1 MSSTQPSA
9 RGSRRTTFFGVAVLA
24 GLVLGALLGFVAKQA
39 EVSWLATTLSR
50 IGEVFVSLVQFT
62 VIPLVFTAIVVGI
75 TSLRGLGGPG
85 TAARLGGRTLL
96 WFAVTSLIA
105 VLIGIAVGVIGNI
118 GTGVRVTPSEDAVA
132 NIAERSPGDWW
143 AFVQSIVP
151 TNVFSAFSEGNVL
164 QVVFIALLVGGA
176 AYALGDRASVFVNVN
191 RAAFEIIQK
200 VLGWIIWLAPIGVL
214 GLLGNA
220 FASYG
225 NEFFAPLLS
234 LIVAVYVGCALV
246 LFVVYPL
253 LLRFAGGVN
262 PLTFFRKSW
271 TALQFAFVSQSSG
284 ATLPL
289 SRQAAVNLG
298 VPRGYASFAVP
309 LGTTTKMDGCAAVFP
324 AVTTIFIAN
333 LNGIALSFGDYVLIV
348 LVAVFGSLATAGTT
362 GWYTML
368 TLTLAAVNLPAEVI
382 ATGVAIVFAVNP
394 ILDMMRTA
402 TNVAGQITVP
412 VLVARGT
419 GILDEDALHART
431 DVPLVDDDAD
441 TDTDTDGRE
450 RTPDTGKEDTGKDR
464 VPANA

>member
-1 MSSTQPSA
+1 MSTTT
-9 RGSRRTTFFGVAVLA
+9 RSRRHTVFGLAVLA
-24 GLVLGALLGFVAKQA
+24 GLVLGALLGFIAKQA

-75 TSLRGLGGPG
+75 TSLRRLGGPR
-85 TAARLGGRTLL
+85 TAAQLGGRTLL
-96 WFAVTSLIA
+96 WFATTSLIA
-105 VLIGIAVGVIGNI
+105 VLIGIAVASIGNI
-118 GTGVRVTPSEDAVA
+118 GSGVQVTPSEDAVA

-143 AFVQSIVP
+143 AFIQSIVP
-151 TNVFSAFSEGNVL
+151 TNVFSAFSEGNIL
-164 QVVFIALLVGGA
+164 QVVFIALLVGAA
-176 AYALGDRASVFVNVN
+176 AYALGDRASVFVNFN
-191 RAAFEIIQK
+191 QSAFDIIQK

-225 NEFFAPLLS
+225 NEFWAPLVS
-234 LIVAVYVGCALV
+234 LIVAVYLGCALV
-246 LFVVYPL
+246 LFVVYPV
-253 LLRFAGGVN
+253 LLRFVGKIN

-324 AVTTIFIAN
+324 AATTIFIAN
-333 LNGIALSFGDYVLIV
+333 LNGITLSFGDYLLIV

-362 GWYTML
+362 GWFTML

-382 ATGVAIVFAVNP
+382 ATGVATVFAINP
-394 ILDMMRTA
+394 VLDMMRTA

-412 VLVARGT
+412 ILVARSTGT
-419 GILDEDALHART
+419 LDEEALHAPT
-431 DVPLVDDDAD
+431 DLPLIDNDAADEDERVDESQKD
-441 TDTDTDGRE
+441 
-450 RTPDTGKEDTGKDR
+450 KEP
-464 VPANA
+464 VSA

>member
-1 MSSTQPSA
+1 MSTTQAQRP
-9 RGSRRTTFFGVAVLA
+9 RSRRNTVFGLAVLA
-24 GLVLGALLGFVAKQA
+24 GLVLGALLGFIAKQA

-75 TSLRGLGGPG
+75 TSLRRLGGPR
-85 TAARLGGRTLL
+85 TAAQLGGRTLL
-96 WFAVTSLIA
+96 WFAITSLIA
-105 VLIGIAVGVIGNI
+105 VLIGIAIGTIGNL
-118 GTGVRVTPSEDAVA
+118 GSGVRVTPSEEAVA
-132 NIAERSPGDWW
+132 NIAQRSPGDWW

-151 TNVFSAFSEGNVL
+151 TNLFSAFSEGNVL
-164 QVVFIALLVGGA
+164 QVVFIALLIGTA
-176 AYALGDRASVFVNVN
+176 AYALGERATVFVNVN
-191 RAAFEIIQK
+191 RAAFDIIQK

-225 NEFFAPLLS
+225 NEFFAPLIS
-234 LIVAVYVGCALV
+234 LIVAVYLGCALV
-246 LFVVYPL
+246 LFGVYPL
-253 LLRFAGGVN
+253 LLRFVGRIN
-262 PLTFFRKSW
+262 PLTFYRKAW

-309 LGTTTKMDGCAAVFP
+309 LGTTTKMDGCAAIFP
-324 AVTTIFIAN
+324 AITTIFIAN
-333 LNGIALSFGDYVLIV
+333 LNGIALSFGDYLLIV

-362 GWYTML
+362 GWFTML

-382 ATGVAIVFAVNP
+382 ATGVAIVFAINP
-394 ILDMMRTA
+394 ILDMARTA

-412 VLVARGT
+412 ILVSRST
-419 GILDEDALHART
+419 GILDEDALHDRN
-431 DVPLVDDDAD
+431 DLPLLENDTAD
-441 TDTDTDGRE
+441 TADPADE
-450 RTPDTGKEDTGKDR
+450 RPAEKQET
-464 VPANA
+464 VPA

>member
-1 MSSTQPSA
+1 MSATETRATEP
-9 RGSRRTTFFGVAVLA
+9 RPRSRRNTLFGFAVLA
-24 GLVLGALLGFVAKQA
+24 GLVLGALLGFIAKQA
-39 EVSWLATTLSR
+39 DVAWLATTLAR
-50 IGEVFVSLVQFT
+50 IGEIFVSLVQFT

-75 TSLRGLGGPG
+75 TSLRRLGGPR

-96 WFAVTSLIA
+96 WFAITSLIA
-105 VLIGIAVGVIGNI
+105 VLIGIVIGLVGNL
-118 GTGVRVTPSEDAVA
+118 GAGVSVRPSEDAVA
-132 NIAERSPGDWW
+132 NIAERAQGDWW
-143 AFVQSIVP
+143 SFIQSIVP
-151 TNVFSAFSEGNVL
+151 TNLFTSFAEGQVL
-164 QVVFIALLVGGA
+164 QVVFVALLVGGA
-176 AYALGDRASVFVNVN
+176 AYVLGERAEPFVNFN
-191 RAAFEIIQK
+191 RAAFDIIQK
-200 VLGWIIWLAPIGVL
+200 VLGWIIWLAPLGVL

-234 LIVAVYVGCALV
+234 LIVAVYLGCAIV
-246 LFVVYPL
+246 LFVVYPV
-253 LLRFAGGVN
+253 LLRFAGRIN
-262 PLTFFRKSW
+262 PLTFYRKSW

-324 AVTTIFIAN
+324 AITTIFIAN
-333 LNGIALSFGDYVLIV
+333 MFNLSLGFGDYVLIV

-362 GWYTML
+362 GWFTML

-382 ATGVAIVFAVNP
+382 ATGVAIVFAINP

-412 VLVARGT
+412 VLVARGA
-419 GILDEDALHART
+419 GILDDEVLHDSA
-431 DVPLVDDDAD
+431 DVPLLDDDRAD
-441 TDTDTDGRE
+441 DE
-450 RTPDTGKEDTGKDR
+450 
-464 VPANA
+464 VPAPREPVNA

>member
-1 MSSTQPSA
+1 MSTTT
-9 RGSRRTTFFGVAVLA
+9 RSRRHTVFGLAVLA
-24 GLVLGALLGFVAKQA
+24 GLVLGALLGFIAKQA
-39 EVSWLATTLSR
+39 DVSWLATTLSR
-50 IGEVFVSLVQFT
+50 IGETFVSLVQFT

-75 TSLRGLGGPG
+75 TSLRGLGGPKI
-85 TAARLGGRTLL
+85 TAQLGGRTLL
-96 WFAVTSLIA
+96 WFAITSLIA
-105 VLIGIAVGVIGNI
+105 VLIGIAVGSIGNI
-118 GTGVRVTPSEDAVA
+118 GSGVRVTPSEDAVA

-151 TNVFSAFSEGNVL
+151 ANVFSAFSEGNIL

-176 AYALGDRASVFVNVN
+176 AYALGDRARVFVDFN
-191 RAAFEIIQK
+191 RAAFDIIQK

-246 LFVVYPL
+246 LFVVYPI
-253 LLRFAGGVN
+253 LLRFVGRIN

-324 AVTTIFIAN
+324 AATTIFIAN
-333 LNGIALSFGDYVLIV
+333 LNGITLSFGDYLLIV

-362 GWYTML
+362 GWFTML

-382 ATGVAIVFAVNP
+382 ATGVAIVFAINP

-402 TNVAGQITVP
+402 TNVAGQIAVP
-412 VLVARGT
+412 VLVSRST
-419 GILDEDALHART
+419 GILDEEALHAPN
-431 DVPLVDDDAD
+431 DLPLVDDE
-441 TDTDTDGRE
+441 TEEE
-450 RTPDTGKEDTGKDR
+450 RAEESEKDK
-464 VPANA
+464 VPA

>member
-1 MSSTQPSA
+1 MSTTETRRP
-9 RGSRRTTFFGVAVLA
+9 RSRRNTVFGLAVLA

-50 IGEVFVSLVQFT
+50 IGEIFVSLVQFT

-75 TSLRGLGGPG
+75 TSLHRLGGAR
-85 TAARLGGRTLL
+85 TAARLGGKTLL
-96 WFAVTSLIA
+96 WFAITSLIA
-105 VLIGIAVGVIGNI
+105 VLIGIAIGTIGNL
-118 GTGVRVTPSEDAVA
+118 GSGVSVKPSEAAVA
-132 NIAERSPGDWW
+132 NIAERTQGDWW
-143 AFVQSIVP
+143 SFIQSIVP
-151 TNVFSAFSEGNVL
+151 TNVFTAFSEGQVL
-164 QVVFIALLVGGA
+164 QVVFLALLVGAA
-176 AYALGDRASVFVNVN
+176 AYALGDRAQVFVSFN
-191 RAAFEIIQK
+191 RAAFDIIQK

-225 NEFFAPLLS
+225 NEFFAPLIS
-234 LIVAVYVGCALV
+234 LIVAVYLGCAIV
-246 LFVVYPL
+246 LFVVYPI
-253 LLRFAGGVN
+253 LLRFVGRVS

-324 AVTTIFIAN
+324 AITAIFIAN
-333 LNGIALSFGDYVLIV
+333 MFGISLGFGDYLLIV

-362 GWYTML
+362 GWFTML

-382 ATGVAIVFAVNP
+382 ATGVAIVFAINP

-412 VLVARGT
+412 ILVARSS
-419 GILDEDALHART
+419 GILDDEALHDHN
-431 DVPLVDDDAD
+431 DVPLLDDDSAVDAAD
-441 TDTDTDGRE
+441 EPAETE
-450 RTPDTGKEDTGKDR
+450 SGK

>member
-1 MSSTQPSA
+1 
-9 RGSRRTTFFGVAVLA
+9 VLT
-24 GLVLGALLGFVAKQA
+24 GLVLGALLGFLAKQA
-39 EVSWLATTLSR
+39 EISWLATTLSR

-75 TSLRGLGGPG
+75 TSLRRLGGPR

-96 WFAVTSLIA
+96 WFAATSLIA
-105 VLIGIAVGVIGNI
+105 VLIGIAIGTIGNL
-118 GTGVRVTPSEDAVA
+118 GSGVRVTPSDDAVA
-132 NIAERSPGDWW
+132 NIAERAPGDWW

-151 TNVFSAFSEGNVL
+151 TNVFSAFTEGNVL

-176 AYALGDRASVFVNVN
+176 AYVLGDRAATFVNFN
-191 RAAFEIIQK
+191 RSAFDIIQK

-225 NEFFAPLLS
+225 NEFFQPLIS
-234 LIVAVYVGCALV
+234 LIVAVYLGCALV
-246 LFVVYPL
+246 LFVVYPV
-253 LLRFAGGVN
+253 LLRFVGKIN

-289 SRQAAVNLG
+289 SRQAAVHLG

-324 AVTTIFIAN
+324 AITTIFIAN

-348 LVAVFGSLATAGTT
+348 LVATFGSLATAGTT
-362 GWYTML
+362 GWFTML

-382 ATGVAIVFAVNP
+382 ATGVAIVFAINP

-412 VLVARGT
+412 ILVARGT
-419 GILDEDALHART
+419 GILDDEVLNEPSAA
-431 DVPLVDDDAD
+431 PLLDDETA
-441 TDTDTDGRE
+441 E
-450 RTPDTGKEDTGKDR
+450 PEPVVEESEKDR
-464 VPANA
+464 TPANA

>member
-1 MSSTQPSA
+1 MSTTTH
-9 RGSRRTTFFGVAVLA
+9 GRRHTVFGLAVLA
-24 GLVLGALLGFVAKQA
+24 GLVLGALLGFIAKQA
-39 EVSWLATTLSR
+39 DVSWLATTLSR
-50 IGEVFVSLVQFT
+50 IGETFVSLVQFT

-75 TSLRGLGGPG
+75 TSLRGLGGPK
-85 TAARLGGRTLL
+85 TAAQLGGRTLL
-96 WFAVTSLIA
+96 WFAITSLIA
-105 VLIGIAVGVIGNI
+105 VLIGIAVASIGNI
-118 GTGVRVTPSEDAVA
+118 GSGVRVTPSEDAVA

-151 TNVFSAFSEGNVL
+151 TNVFSAFSEGNIL

-176 AYALGDRASVFVNVN
+176 AYALGDRARVFVGFN
-191 RAAFEIIQK
+191 RAAFDIIQK

-246 LFVVYPL
+246 LFVVYPI
-253 LLRFAGGVN
+253 LLRFVGKIN

-298 VPRGYASFAVP
+298 VPREYASFAVP

-324 AVTTIFIAN
+324 AATTIFIAN
-333 LNGIALSFGDYVLIV
+333 LNGITLSFGDYVLIV

-362 GWYTML
+362 GWFTML

-382 ATGVAIVFAVNP
+382 ATGVATVFAINP
-394 ILDMMRTA
+394 VLDMMRTA

-412 VLVARGT
+412 ILVARSTGT
-419 GILDEDALHART
+419 LDEDALNAPT
-431 DVPLVDDDAD
+431 DLPLIDDAPD
-441 TDTDTDGRE
+441 E
-450 RTPDTGKEDTGKDR
+450 RADESQKDR
-464 VPANA
+464 EPANA

>member
-1 MSSTQPSA
+1 MTTTP
-9 RGSRRTTFFGVAVLA
+9 RPRSRRNTIFGLAVLT

-39 EVSWLATTLSR
+39 EVAWLATTLAR
-50 IGEVFVSLVQFT
+50 VGEIFVSLVQFT

-75 TSLRGLGGPG
+75 TSLRHLGGPKV
-85 TAARLGGRTLL
+85 AAQLGGRTVM

-105 VLIGIAVGVIGNI
+105 VLIGIAVGAVGNI
-118 GTGVRVTPSEDAVA
+118 GSGVTVTPSDEAVA
-132 NIAERSPGDWW
+132 NISERAQGDWW
-143 AFVQSIVP
+143 AFIQSIVP
-151 TNVFSAFSEGNVL
+151 SNVFTAFAEGEIL
-164 QVVFIALLVGGA
+164 QVVFIALLVGAA
-176 AYALGDRASVFVNVN
+176 AYALGERAETFVSFN
-191 RAAFEIIQK
+191 RAAFGIIQK
-200 VLGWIIWLAPIGVL
+200 VLGWIIWLAPVGVL

-246 LFVVYPL
+246 LFVVYPI
-253 LLRFAGGVN
+253 LLRTVGKVS

-289 SRQAAVNLG
+289 SRQAAVSLG

-324 AVTTIFIAN
+324 AITTIFIAN
-333 LNGIALSFGDYVLIV
+333 MFGVSLGVGDYLLIV

-362 GWYTML
+362 GWFTML
-368 TLTLAAVNLPAEVI
+368 TLTLAAVNLPAQVI
-382 ATGVAIVFAVNP
+382 ATGVAIVFAINP

-412 VLVARGT
+412 VLVARST
-419 GILDEDALHART
+419 GILDEDALHAPIGP
-431 DVPLVDDDAD
+431 VPDDEEIAGAP
-441 TDTDTDGRE
+441 TRQE
-450 RTPDTGKEDTGKDR
+450 EK
-464 VPANA
+464 VAA

>member
-1 MSSTQPSA
+1 MSTTT
-9 RGSRRTTFFGVAVLA
+9 RSRRHTVFGLAVLA

-39 EVSWLATTLSR
+39 DVSWLATTLSR
-50 IGEVFVSLVQFT
+50 IGETFVSLVQFT

-75 TSLRGLGGPG
+75 TSLRGLGGPR
-85 TAARLGGRTLL
+85 TAAQLGGRTLM
-96 WFAVTSLIA
+96 WFAITSLIA
-105 VLIGIAVGVIGNI
+105 VLIGIAIGSIGNI
-118 GTGVRVTPSEDAVA
+118 GSGVRVTPSEDAVA
-132 NIAERSPGDWW
+132 NIAERNPGDWW

-151 TNVFSAFSEGNVL
+151 TNIFSAFSEGNIL

-176 AYALGDRASVFVNVN
+176 AYALADRAKVFVDFN
-191 RAAFEIIQK
+191 RAAFDLIQK

-246 LFVVYPL
+246 LFVVYPI
-253 LLRFAGGVN
+253 LLRFVGKIN

-324 AVTTIFIAN
+324 AATTIFIAN
-333 LNGIALSFGDYVLIV
+333 LNGITLSFGDYLLIV

-362 GWYTML
+362 GWFTML

-382 ATGVAIVFAVNP
+382 ATGVAIVFAINP

-402 TNVAGQITVP
+402 TNVAGQIAVP
-412 VLVARGT
+412 ILVSRST
-419 GILDEDALHART
+419 GILDEEALHAPT
-431 DVPLVDDDAD
+431 DLPLVDDETEA
-441 TDTDTDGRE
+441 RAE
-450 RTPDTGKEDTGKDR
+450 ESEKDK
-464 VPANA
+464 VPA

>member
-1 MSSTQPSA
+1 MSTTT
-9 RGSRRTTFFGVAVLA
+9 RSRRRTVFGLAVLA

-39 EVSWLATTLSR
+39 DVSWLATTLSR
-50 IGEVFVSLVQFT
+50 IGETFVSLVQFT

-75 TSLRGLGGPG
+75 TSLRGLGGPK
-85 TAARLGGRTLL
+85 TAAQLGGRTLL
-96 WFAVTSLIA
+96 WFAITSLIA
-105 VLIGIAVGVIGNI
+105 VLIGIAVGSIGNI
-118 GTGVRVTPSEDAVA
+118 GSGVRVTPSEDAVA

-151 TNVFSAFSEGNVL
+151 TNIFSAFSEGNIL

-176 AYALGDRASVFVNVN
+176 AYALGDRARVFVDFN
-191 RAAFEIIQK
+191 RSAFDIIQK

-246 LFVVYPL
+246 LFVVYPI
-253 LLRFAGGVN
+253 LLRFVGKIN

-324 AVTTIFIAN
+324 AATTIFIAN
-333 LNGIALSFGDYVLIV
+333 LNGITLSFGDYLLIV

-362 GWYTML
+362 GWFTML

-382 ATGVAIVFAVNP
+382 ATGVAIVFAINP

-402 TNVAGQITVP
+402 TNVAGQIAVP
-412 VLVARGT
+412 VLVSRST
-419 GILDEDALHART
+419 GILDEEALHAPN
-431 DVPLVDDDAD
+431 DLPLVDDE
-441 TDTDTDGRE
+441 TEE
-450 RTPDTGKEDTGKDR
+450 RAEESEKDK
-464 VPANA
+464 VPA

>member
-1 MSSTQPSA
+1 MSTETRRP
-9 RGSRRTTFFGVAVLA
+9 RSRRTTFFGIAVLA

-50 IGEVFVSLVQFT
+50 IGDVFVSLVQFT

-75 TSLRGLGGPG
+75 TSLRHLGGPR

-96 WFAVTSLIA
+96 WFAITSLIA
-105 VLIGIAVGVIGNI
+105 VGIGLAIGAVGNLGS
-118 GTGVRVTPSEDAVA
+118 GVAVTPSEDAVA
-132 NIAERSPGDWW
+132 SVAERAQGDWW
-143 AFVQSIVP
+143 SFVQSIVP
-151 TNVFSAFSEGNVL
+151 TNLFTAFAEGQIL
-164 QVVFIALLVGGA
+164 QVVFIALLVGAA
-176 AYALGDRASVFVNVN
+176 AYALGDRAEGFVTVN
-191 RAAFEIIQK
+191 RAFFDIIQK
-200 VLGWIIWLAPIGVL
+200 VLGWIIWLAPLGVL

-220 FASYG
+220 FATYG

-234 LIVAVYVGCALV
+234 LIVAVYLGCALV
-246 LFVVYPL
+246 LFVVYPI
-253 LLRFAGGVN
+253 LLRVVGRTS
-262 PLTFFRKSW
+262 PLTFFRESW

-324 AVTTIFIAN
+324 AITTIFIAN
-333 LNGIALSFGDYVLIV
+333 MFGISLGIGDYLLIV

-362 GWYTML
+362 GWFTML

-382 ATGVAIVFAVNP
+382 ATGVAIVFAINP

-402 TNVAGQITVP
+402 TNVAGQIAVP
-412 VLVARGT
+412 VIVASST
-419 GILDEDALHART
+419 GILGEDAE
-431 DVPLVDDDAD
+431 P
-441 TDTDTDGRE
+441 E
-450 RTPDTGKEDTGKDR
+450 RSEQDL
-464 VPANA
+464 VPA

>member
-1 MSSTQPSA
+1 MSTTETRRP
-9 RGSRRTTFFGVAVLA
+9 RSRRNAMFGLAVLA
-24 GLVLGALLGFVAKQA
+24 GLVLGALLGFIAKQA
-39 EVSWLATTLSR
+39 EVSWLATMLSR
-50 IGEVFVSLVQFT
+50 VGDIFVSLVQFT

-75 TSLRGLGGPG
+75 TSLRRLGGAR
-85 TAARLGGRTLL
+85 TAARLGGKTLL
-96 WFAVTSLIA
+96 WFAITSLIA
-105 VLIGIAVGVIGNI
+105 VLIGIAIGTIGNL
-118 GTGVRVTPSEDAVA
+118 GSGVTVEPSDDAVA
-132 NIAERSPGDWW
+132 NIAERAQGDWW
-143 AFVQSIVP
+143 AFIQSIVP
-151 TNVFSAFSEGNVL
+151 TNVFTAFSEGQVL
-164 QVVFIALLVGGA
+164 QVVFLALLVGGA
-176 AYALGDRASVFVNVN
+176 TYALGDRAEAFVKFN
-191 RAAFEIIQK
+191 RAAFDIIQK

-225 NEFFAPLLS
+225 NEFFAPLIS
-234 LIVAVYVGCALV
+234 LIVAVYLGCALV
-246 LFVVYPL
+246 LFVVYPA
-253 LLRFAGGVN
+253 LLRFVGQVN

-333 LNGIALSFGDYVLIV
+333 MFNISLGFGDYVLIV

-362 GWYTML
+362 GWFTML

-382 ATGVAIVFAVNP
+382 ATGVAIVFAINP

-412 VLVARGT
+412 ILVARSS
-419 GILDEDALHART
+419 GILDDEALHDHH
-431 DVPLVDDDAD
+431 DVPLLDDDSAVDAAD
-441 TDTDTDGRE
+441 EPATSE
-450 RTPDTGKEDTGKDR
+450 KDAK
-464 VPANA
+464 VTANA

>member
-1 MSSTQPSA
+1 MSAPT
-9 RGSRRTTFFGVAVLA
+9 RSRKQTFFGLAVLA

-39 EVSWLATTLSR
+39 DVSWLATTLGR
-50 IGEVFVSLVQFT
+50 IGDIFVSLVQFT

-75 TSLRGLGGPG
+75 TSLRHLGGPR
-85 TAARLGGRTLL
+85 TAARLGGRTLM
-96 WFAVTSLIA
+96 WFAITSLIA
-105 VLIGIAVGVIGNI
+105 VLIGIAVASIGNI
-118 GTGVRVTPSEDAVA
+118 GSGVRVTPSEDAVA
-132 NIAERSPGDWW
+132 NIAERAPGDWW
-143 AFVQSIVP
+143 AFIQSIVP
-151 TNVFSAFSEGNVL
+151 SNVFSAFSEGNIL

-176 AYALGDRASVFVNVN
+176 AYALGDRAEVFVSFN
-191 RAAFEIIQK
+191 RAAFDIIQK

-225 NEFFAPLLS
+225 NEFFAPLIS

-246 LFVVYPL
+246 LFVVYPI
-253 LLRFAGGVN
+253 LLRFVGKVS

-324 AVTTIFIAN
+324 AATTIFIAN
-333 LNGIALSFGDYVLIV
+333 LNGITLSFGDYALIV

-362 GWYTML
+362 GWFTML
-368 TLTLAAVNLPAEVI
+368 TLALAAVNLPAEVI
-382 ATGVAIVFAVNP
+382 ATGVAIVFAINP

-402 TNVAGQITVP
+402 TNVAGQIAVP
-412 VLVARGT
+412 VVVARST
-419 GILDEDALHART
+419 GILDEEALHASG
-431 DVPLVDDDAD
+431 DLPLIDDAAED
-441 TDTDTDGRE
+441 RADGDE
-450 RTPDTGKEDTGKDR
+450 KAHDK

>member
-1 MSSTQPSA
+1 MSTTT
-9 RGSRRTTFFGVAVLA
+9 RSRKHTVFGLAVLA
-24 GLVLGALLGFVAKQA
+24 GLVLGALLGIIAKQA

-75 TSLRGLGGPG
+75 TSLRHLGGPR
-85 TAARLGGRTLL
+85 TAARLGGRTLM
-96 WFAVTSLIA
+96 WFGITSFIA
-105 VLIGIAVGVIGNI
+105 VLIGIAVAAIGDI
-118 GTGVRVTPSEDAVA
+118 GSGVRVTPSEDAVA

-151 TNVFSAFSEGNVL
+151 TNVFSAFTEGNVL
-164 QVVFIALLVGGA
+164 QVVFIALLIGAA
-176 AYALGDRASVFVNVN
+176 AYALGDRAAVFVNFN
-191 RAAFEIIQK
+191 RAAFDLIQK
-200 VLGWIIWLAPIGVL
+200 VLGWIIWLAPLGVL

-225 NEFFAPLLS
+225 NEFFQPLLS

-246 LFVVYPL
+246 LFVVYPV
-253 LLRFAGGVN
+253 LLRFVGKIS
-262 PLTFFRKSW
+262 PLAFFRKSW

-324 AVTTIFIAN
+324 AATTIFIAN

-362 GWYTML
+362 GWFTML

-382 ATGVAIVFAVNP
+382 ATGVAIVFAINP

-402 TNVAGQITVP
+402 TNVAGQIAVP
-412 VLVARGT
+412 VLVARGS
-419 GILDEDALHART
+419 GLLDDEALRSS
-431 DVPLVDDDAD
+431 DDLPLLDDEAPEERADDAD
-441 TDTDTDGRE
+441 RDDDRPAE
-450 RTPDTGKEDTGKDR
+450 SGKDK

>member
-1 MSSTQPSA
+1 MSTTEAVRP
-9 RGSRRTTFFGVAVLA
+9 RSRRNTIFGGAVLA

-39 EVSWLATTLSR
+39 EVSWLATTLGR
-50 IGEVFVSLVQFT
+50 TGEIFVSLVQFT

-75 TSLRGLGGPG
+75 TSLRHLGGAR
-85 TAARLGGRTLL
+85 TAARLGGRTVL

-105 VLIGIAVGVIGNI
+105 VLIGIAIGAIGNL
-118 GTGVRVTPSEDAVA
+118 GTGVTVTPSEDAVA
-132 NIAERSPGDWW
+132 NIAERAQGDWW

-151 TNVFSAFSEGNVL
+151 SNVFTAFTEGQIL
-164 QVVFIALLVGGA
+164 QVVFVALLVGAA
-176 AYALGDRASVFVNVN
+176 AYALGDRAESFVSFN
-191 RAAFEIIQK
+191 RAAFGIIQK

-246 LFVVYPL
+246 LFVVYPIL
-253 LLRFAGGVN
+253 LSTVGKVS

-289 SRQAAVNLG
+289 SRQAAVSLG

-324 AVTTIFIAN
+324 AITTIFIAN
-333 LNGIALSFGDYVLIV
+333 MFGISLGIGDYLLIV

-362 GWYTML
+362 GWFTML
-368 TLTLAAVNLPAEVI
+368 TLTLAAVNMPAEVI
-382 ATGVAIVFAVNP
+382 ATGVAIVFAINP

-412 VLVARGT
+412 VLVARST
-419 GILDEDALHART
+419 GILDEDALHAPAGSP
-431 DVPLVDDDAD
+431 VPEDD
-441 TDTDTDGRE
+441 E
-450 RTPDTGKEDTGKDR
+450 V
-464 VPANA
+464 VPAEREKVPA